1 MIRKIV
7 HIHEDK
13 CNGCGACAEA
23 CHEGAIAMVDG
34 VARLIKDDYCD
45 GLGDCLPACP
55 ADAIE
60 IIEREAAD
68 YDEEAV
74 VLRMAARKAADAA
87 AKAFGGPAPSSCS
100 DPEGGAEAA
109 HSSPE
114 TPHICP
120 GSMSRMFDRSAAAP
134 SSPAGAAAHAAPAPA
149 SAGASPQPADTASYA
164 PQSQLQ
170 QWPCQIQLVPITAPY
185 FHNAKLLIAAD
196 CTAFAYGNF
205 HSEFIKD
212 HVTLVGCPKLD
223 FVDYSEKL
231 TEIIKQNDIKE
242 ITLARM
248 EVPCCGG
255 LQNALVTAL
264 KNSGK
269 VIPWQ
274 VKIISCDGR
283 LLD

>member
-7 HIHEDK
+7 HIHEEK

-23 CHEGAIAMVDG
+23 CHEGAIAMIDG

-74 VLRMAARKAADAA
+74 AVRMAAKKAAAA
-87 AKAFGGPAPSSCS
+87 AVKAFGGPAPAASSCS
-100 DPEGGAEAA
+100 DSENDA
-109 HSSPE
+109 PE
-114 TPHICP
+114 TPHMCP
-120 GSMSRMFDRSAAAP
+120 GSMSRMFDR
-134 SSPAGAAAHAAPAPA
+134 HADATSQPA
-149 SAGASPQPADTASYA
+149 SSASGTSATDAASYA

-170 QWPCQIQLVPITAPY
+170 QWPCQIQLVPVTAPY

-196 CTAFAYGNF
+196 CTAFSYGNF
-205 HSEFIKD
+205 HNEFMKD
-212 HVTLVGCPKLD
+212 RVTLVGCPKLD
-223 FVDYSEKL
+223 FTDYSEKL

-269 VIPWQ
+269 MIPWQ
-274 VKIISCDGR
+274 VKVISCDGR

>member
-7 HIHEDK
+7 HIHEEK

-74 VLRMAARKAADAA
+74 AVRMAAKKAAAA
-87 AKAFGGPAPSSCS
+87 AVKAFGAPAASSCADTENGS
-100 DPEGGAEAA
+100 AGAA
-109 HSSPE
+109 PE
-114 TPHICP
+114 TPHMCP
-120 GSMSRMFDRSAAAP
+120 GSMSRMFDRHAAAP
-134 SSPAGAAAHAAPAPA
+134 SQEAHTASAPA
-149 SAGASPQPADTASYA
+149 SQTAASYA

-196 CTAFAYGNF
+196 CTAFSYGNF
-205 HSEFIKD
+205 HNEFMKD

-242 ITLARM
+242 I
-248 EVPCCGG
+248 PCCGG
-255 LQNALVTAL
+255 LQNALITAL

-269 VIPWQ
+269 MIPWQ
-274 VKIISCDGR
+274 VKVISCDGR

>member
-23 CHEGAIAMVDG
+23 CHEGAIAMIDG

-74 VLRMAARKAADAA
+74 AVRMAAKKAADAA
-87 AKAFGGPAPSSCS
+87 VKAFGGAAPSCS
-100 DPEGGAEAA
+100 DAEGSSKAAPEV
-109 HSSPE
+109 
-114 TPHICP
+114 PHMCP
-120 GSMSRMFDRSAAAP
+120 GSMSRMFDRHVEAPVQSAAAP
-134 SSPAGAAAHAAPAPA
+134 APEAA
-149 SAGASPQPADTASYA
+149 SGSYA
-164 PQSQLQ
+164 VQSQLQ
-170 QWPCQIQLVPITAPY
+170 QWPCQIQLVPIKAPY
-185 FHNAKLLIAAD
+185 FNNAKLLIAAD

-205 HSEFIKD
+205 HNEFIKD

-255 LQNALVTAL
+255 LQNALITAL

-269 VIPWQ
+269 MIPWQ
-274 VKIISCDGR
+274 VKVISCDGR

>member
-7 HIHEDK
+7 HINEDK
-13 CNGCGACAEA
+13 CNGCGACAQA
-23 CHEGAIAMVDG
+23 CHEDAIAMIDG

-68 YDEEAV
+68 YDELAV
-74 VLRMAARKAADAA
+74 AERMAAKKAADTA
-87 AKAFGGPAPSSCS
+87 AKGST
-100 DPEGGAEAA
+100 EAG
-109 HSSPE
+109 SE
-114 TPHICP
+114 VPHMCP
-120 GSMSRMFDRSAAAP
+120 GSMSRMFDR
-134 SSPAGAAAHAAPAPA
+134 HAAVPAQPM
-149 SAGASPQPADTASYA
+149 SATINESSSASYA
-164 PQSQLQ
+164 MPSQLQ
-170 QWPCQIQLVPITAPY
+170 QWPCQIQLVPVTAPY
-185 FHNAKLLIAAD
+185 FNKAKLLIAAD
-196 CTAFAYGNF
+196 CTAFSYGNF
-205 HSEFIKD
+205 HNDFMKD

-231 TEIIKQNDIKE
+231 TAIISQNDIKE

-269 VIPWQ
+269 MIPWQ
-274 VKIISCDGR
+274 VRVISCDGR
-283 LLD
+283 LLG

>member
-7 HIHEDK
+7 HIHEEK

-23 CHEGAIAMVDG
+23 CHEGAIAMIDG

-74 VLRMAARKAADAA
+74 AVRMAAKKAAAA
-87 AKAFGGPAPSSCS
+87 AVKAFGVPAPEPALTSCS
-100 DPEGGAEAA
+100 GSENGSMGAAPEA
-109 HSSPE
+109 
-114 TPHICP
+114 PHMCP
-120 GSMSRMFDRSAAAP
+120 GSMSRMFDR
-134 SSPAGAAAHAAPAPA
+134 HAATPSDTAPA
-149 SAGASPQPADTASYA
+149 SAAPASQAAASYA

-170 QWPCQIQLVPITAPY
+170 QWPCQIQLVPVTAPY

-196 CTAFAYGNF
+196 CTAFSYGNF
-205 HSEFIKD
+205 HNEFMKD

-231 TEIIKQNDIKE
+231 TEILKQNDIKE

-255 LQNALVTAL
+255 LQNALVAAL
-264 KNSGK
+264 RNSGK
-269 VIPWQ
+269 MIPWQ
-274 VKIISCDGR
+274 VKVISCDGR

>member
-13 CNGCGACAEA
+13 CNGCGACAEV
-23 CHEGAIAMVDG
+23 CHEGAIEMIDG

-60 IIEREAAD
+60 IIEREAAE
-68 YDEEAV
+68 YDEAAV
-74 VLRMAARKAADAA
+74 ALRMAAGEAAVSAADE
-87 AKAFGGPAPSSCS
+87 FGGAAPSCS
-100 DPEGGAEAA
+100 DTVNGGAAA
-109 HSSPE
+109 APE
-114 TPHICP
+114 IPHMCP
-120 GSMSRMFDRSAAAP
+120 GSMSRMFDRHASVPVQSAAPMPEAV
-134 SSPAGAAAHAAPAPA
+134 SV
-149 SAGASPQPADTASYA
+149 SYA

-170 QWPCQIQLVPITAPY
+170 QWPCQIQLVPVTAPY
-185 FHNAKLLIAAD
+185 FKNAKLLIAAD

-205 HSEFIKD
+205 HNEFIKD
-212 HVTLVGCPKLD
+212 HVTLIGCPKLD

-231 TEIIKQNDIKE
+231 TAIIKQNDIKE

-255 LQNALVTAL
+255 LQNALITAL

-269 VIPWQ
+269 MIPWQ